1 MAGIIVV
8 GAQWGDEGKGKAT
21 DLIAGKVQY
30 VARYNGGSNAGH
42 TVVVGDQ
49 TYALRL
55 IPSGIV
61 NPGVTAVIGNGVVV
75 DPKELV
81 QEKENLEKRGID
93 TSHLLVSLS
102 AQVTTSYHRYL
113 DRVSESNLGSHKIGT
128 TGRGIGPTYADK
140 INRVGIRIADLFD
153 EKAVTEKVRHNLA
166 LKNELLTKVYGVKPI
181 DADQCIDEL
190 LTYGEKLL
198 PYAADTSLVLNRA
211 LDEGMNVLF
220 EGGQAT
226 MLDVDHGTYPFVTSS
241 NPTAGGACTGTGV
254 GPTRITRVVGVSK
267 AYTTRVGSGPFP
279 TELTGQQGQWL
290 RDRGHEYGVVT
301 KRPRRTGWWDALV
314 VRYAVRVN
322 GLTDLVITK
331 LDTLTGLTKIPVCV
345 AYDVTDHDG
354 TTRRVHEMPIDQ
366 SLFASAKPV
375 YEELPGWSENITGIT
390 EFDRLPAAAQAYIRR
405 LEQLAGCRISLV
417 GNGPQRDHVIR
428 LHQIVD

>member
-21 DLIAGKVQY
+21 DLIAGKMDY

-61 NPGVTAVIGNGVVV
+61 NPKATAVIGNGVVV

-81 QEKENLEKRGID
+81 EEKAALEKRGVD
-93 TSHLLVSLS
+93 ASHLLISLE
-102 AQVTTSYHRYL
+102 AQVTTSYHRL
-113 DRVSESNLGSHKIGT
+113 FDRVSESHRGKGKIGT

-140 INRVGIRIADLFD
+140 INRIGIRIADLFD
-153 EKAVTEKVRHNLA
+153 EKAVTAKVEQNLE
-166 LKNELLTKVYGVKPI
+166 LKNEILTKIYGVDPI
-181 DADQCIDEL
+181 DPHECVDEL
-190 LTYGEKLL
+190 LRYGEQLR
-198 PYAADTSLVLNRA
+198 PYAADTSLVLNKA
-211 LDEGMNVLF
+211 LDDGKNGLV
-220 EGGQAT
+220 EGGPAP
-226 MLDVDHGTYPFVTSS
+226 MPDIDPGTYPFVPSS

-254 GPTRITRVVGVSK
+254 GPTKIDRVVGVSK

-279 TELTGQQGQWL
+279 TELDGEDGQWL
-290 RDRGHEYGVVT
+290 RERGHEYGVVT
-301 KRPRRTGWWDALV
+301 QRPRRCGWFDAV
-314 VRYAVRVN
+314 VARYAVRVN

-331 LDTLTGLTKIPVCV
+331 LDTLTGLKKIPVCV

-354 TTRRVHEMPIDQ
+354 SVRRVSEMPVDQ
-366 SLFASAKPV
+366 ELFATAKPV
-375 YEELPGWSENITGIT
+375 YEELDGWEENITGIT
-390 EFDRLPAAAQAYIRR
+390 DFGKLPAAAQHYIER
-405 LEQLAGCRISLV
+405 LQELAGCQISLV

-428 LHQIVD
+428 LHELVD